1 MPSLSSSSAIPHVA
15 AQDATGT
22 AAADAGATAD
32 AHTAGGGSGGG
43 ASAAGEAHVAEH
55 VGVHGGVHG
64 DAGTLA
70 GTHGGTHGG
79 PHEGHEA
86 LAGVVAHAAHA
97 GSGTVD
103 TNPDTNPHHGHSGAG
118 ERVTTLAGARGARRE
133 SRVRKGRVPGRVG
146 AQRALLWGAP
156 LLAAAALVA
165 VGLWRLAGPAA
176 PQYEAVRSKAHASPV
191 LPRTRTL

>member
-1 MPSLSSSSAIPHVA
+1 MV
-15 AQDATGT
+15 AQDATGA
-22 AAADAGATAD
+22 AAADGGATAD
-32 AHTAGGGSGGG
+32 AHAAGGGSGGG
-43 ASAAGEAHVAEH
+43 ASAAGEAHVAGRG
-55 VGVHGGVHG
+55 GVHGGVHG
-64 DAGTLA
+64 DVGTLA

-79 PHEGHEA
+79 FHGDQEA
-86 LAGVVAHAAHA
+86 PAGVGAHAAHA

-103 TNPDTNPHHGHSGAG
+103 TNPDANPHHEHLGAG
-118 ERVTTLAGARGARRE
+118 ERVTTLAGARGAGRE